1 MFSVFLWG
9 GKVYTHFYT
18 TPFSVILGLDGLLY
32 HPFLGPIGPG
42 KGFSL
47 VFPRWDPAPGGQFI
61 KVCSFGMVG
70 LATGP
75 RLRGWIHGI
84 PNWVQIRHRLTG
96 NCGSFAVCTWASAY
110 DDSQNFNIPVPL
122 ITAPQP
128 SRAHWGPADLCAA
141 MGSCQPSTTS
151 YRQGEDRQ
159 WPALKGIWA
168 VTYGILI
175 YITYIM
181 LESQQQT
188 HLGIVY
194 SMRWWWFWGWFIFG
208 LPTLL
213 PLPYATNV
221 DPGASVGVIRLHTFL

>member
-1 MFSVFLWG
+1 MWNLCNLLNIAKLLNPKICFQFFFGG

-96 NCGSFAVCTWASAY
+96 NCGSFAVCT
-110 DDSQNFNIPVPL
+110 
-122 ITAPQP
+122 
-128 SRAHWGPADLCAA
+128 
-141 MGSCQPSTTS
+141 
-151 YRQGEDRQ
+151 
-159 WPALKGIWA
+159 
-168 VTYGILI
+168 
-175 YITYIM
+175 
-181 LESQQQT
+181 
-188 HLGIVY
+188 
-194 SMRWWWFWGWFIFG
+194 
-208 LPTLL
+208 
-213 PLPYATNV
+213 
-221 DPGASVGVIRLHTFL
+221 